1 MIDLQGTTA
10 LVTGSTQGV
19 GASIA
24 RWLAK
29 AGSKVILHGVALDD
43 HAHETLEV
51 CRKFNPDCKLVS
63 FDLSVP
69 ISEVLDRFVQPLIC

>member
-1 MIDLQGTTA
+1 MIDLQGKTA

-29 AGSKVILHGVALDD
+29 AGSKVILHGVA
-43 HAHETLEV
+43 
-51 CRKFNPDCKLVS
+51 
-63 FDLSVP
+63 
-69 ISEVLDRFVQPLIC
+69 